1 MLRFDARTQSPETM
15 VASLFKQIV
24 EMKSEMKSEIKYI
37 ELKSG
42 FSDDGPA
49 WIGLASFSKSGKTIY
64 FDGRAFQTL
73 SGNGIAGNYFDIET
87 GDEYWISGV
96 KKNQSDRHK
105 FGGGKIYVEK
115 RIFNEYLKIINTQS
129 LNSKI
134 YEIIEVDE
142 EIPISKI
149 NEIENQK
156 IDADSEINDDKRF
169 LKPSE
174 MNDRELDKLIGYYQ
188 DDSINGRYLK
198 GRKMSRSKM
207 NELLAEKELR
217 KQKSFC

>member
-1 MLRFDARTQSPETM
+1 
-15 VASLFKQIV
+15 
-24 EMKSEMKSEIKYI
+24 MKSDIKYI

-42 FSDDGPA
+42 FSDNGPA

-64 FDGRAFQTL
+64 FDGKAFQSL
-73 SGNGIAGNYFDIET
+73 NGNGIAGNYYEIET

-105 FGGGKIYVEK
+105 FGGGKIFVEK
-115 RIFNEYLKIINTQS
+115 RIINEYLKIINSQS

-142 EIPISKI
+142 DIPIFKI

-156 IDADSEINDDKRF
+156 FESDSEISNDKRF

-174 MNDRELDKLIGYYQ
+174 MNDEELEYFIDYYQ

-198 GRKMSRSKM
+198 GRKMSRNKM

-217 KQKSFC
+217 KQKTFC

>member
-1 MLRFDARTQSPETM
+1 
-15 VASLFKQIV
+15 
-24 EMKSEMKSEIKYI
+24 MKSEIKYI
-37 ELKSG
+37 EIKSG

-64 FDGRAFQTL
+64 FDGKAFQTL
-73 SGNGIAGNYFDIET
+73 NGNGIAGNYFDIET

-105 FGGGKIYVEK
+105 FGGGNIFVEK
-115 RIFNEYLKIINTQS
+115 RILNEYLKIINTQS
-129 LNSKI
+129 LNSKL

-156 IDADSEINDDKRF
+156 FDADSEINDDKRF
-169 LKPSE
+169 QKPSE
-174 MNDRELDKLIGYYQ
+174 MNDQELDFFIDYYQ

-198 GRKMSRSKM
+198 GRKMSRNKM

-217 KQKSFC
+217 KQKTFC

>member
-1 MLRFDARTQSPETM
+1 
-15 VASLFKQIV
+15 
-24 EMKSEMKSEIKYI
+24 MKSEIKYI

-42 FSDDGPA
+42 FSDNGPA
-49 WIGLASFSKSGKTIY
+49 WIGLVSFSKSGKTIY
-64 FDGRAFQTL
+64 FDGKAFQTL
-73 SGNGIAGNYFDIET
+73 NGNGIAGNYFDIET
-87 GDEYWISGV
+87 GYEYWISGV

-105 FGGGKIYVEK
+105 FGGGKIFVEK
-115 RIFNEYLKIINTQS
+115 RILNKYLEIINIQS
-129 LNSKI
+129 LNSKL

-156 IDADSEINDDKRF
+156 FESNSEISDDKRF

-174 MNDRELDKLIGYYQ
+174 MNDEELEYFIDYYY

-217 KQKSFC
+217 KQKTFC